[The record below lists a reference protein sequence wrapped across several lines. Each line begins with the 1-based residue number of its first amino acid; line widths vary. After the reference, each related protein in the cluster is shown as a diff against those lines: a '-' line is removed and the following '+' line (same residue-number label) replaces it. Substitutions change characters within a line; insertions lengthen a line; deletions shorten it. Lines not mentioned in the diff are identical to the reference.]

1 MWQRLHLAHH
11 PRPSARGQCFAR
23 FGTVIEGC
31 VVREKMELL
40 EYSLAQR
47 ADVEMLGMPILLRAR
62 LYGASEEVKELLVR
76 YGATA
81 NFDEVE

>member
-1 MWQRLHLAHH
+1 
-11 PRPSARGQCFAR
+11 
-23 FGTVIEGC
+23 
-31 VVREKMELL
+31 MELL

-47 ADVEMLGMPILLRAR
+47 ADVEMLGRPILLRAR

-81 NFDEVE
+81 NFDKEE